1 MAVQSGIRAGAAPVA
16 IRAGQPMAAK
26 PLSEQDL
33 LKK

>member
-1 MAVQSGIRAGAAPVA
+1 MTNVQSGIRAGVGAPVS
-16 IRAGQPMAAK
+16 IRAGQGK